1 LNQGVP
7 TTGASFLGG
16 LAVLG
21 FLAAM
26 LLVFAILFGMVRAS
40 AETQLQ
46 TFRDDK
52 GRIVGQST
60 TRGNTT
66 TFSNERGQ
74 NIRRSERRGDGMTNF
89 YDSAGRIIGTSRGG
103 PTR

>member
-1 LNQGVP
+1 
-7 TTGASFLGG
+7 
-16 LAVLG
+16 VLG

-26 LLVFAILFGMVRAS
+26 LLVFAVLLGMVRAS
-40 AETQLQ
+40 AETQLR

-60 TRGNTT
+60 TRGYTT

-74 NIRRSERRGDGMTNF
+74 NIGRSER
-89 YDSAGRIIGTSRGG
+89 
-103 PTR
+103 

>member
-1 LNQGVP
+1 MSIEPGVP
-7 TTGASFLGG
+7 STDVSFVGG

-52 GRIVGQST
+52 GRITGQAT
-60 TRGNTT
+60 TRGSST
-66 TFSNERGQ
+66 TFQDAQGRETGRA
-74 NIRRSERRGDGMTNF
+74 ERRPDGVTNY
-89 YDSAGRIIGTSRGG
+89 YDAKGRVIGSSRD
-103 PTR
+103 RR